1 MSEAEA
7 TPPTTSL
14 VPTRIPE
21 GEPPESYTELGK
33 DYPVALIAGGL
44 ALGLFAGAL
53 LPRGVGRRVA
63 RGAIAAAAIAGD
75 ISRKYSGQVINVA
88 GEAGRDSRERGIKFA
103 RDAVKFVADLRR

>member
-1 MSEAEA
+1 MSEAETTSPA
-7 TPPTTSL
+7 TSL

-33 DYPVALIAGGL
+33 DYPVALVAGGL
-44 ALGLFAGAL
+44 AMGLLAGAL

-75 ISRKYSGQVINVA
+75 ISRKYGGQVINVA
-88 GEAGRDSRERGIKFA
+88 GEAGRDSRELGIRFA
-103 RDAVKFVADLRR
+103 RDVVNFVAGLRR